1 MTQDPAHTPA
11 MAPMGEGGGEP
22 VWKVWLQALLL
33 AVVLYVFLVSIGL
46 LGSSFKLF
54 GKGLASQLIEMTSNP
69 MVGLVAGVLATTLA
83 QSSSTTTSIAVSMV
97 AAGALTIE
105 GAIPVI
111 MGANI
116 GTSVTNTLVSMGHIT
131 RPEEFKRALAGAT
144 VHDFL
149 NLCCVLLLLP
159 LELATGY
166 LQSLATMASAA
177 FSGAG
182 GMSFSSPL
190 KALTKPAVT
199 LLLDLVQKNPTLGVI
214 LALVLMYAALKFLV
228 DLAKGIVVQRSGR
241 LLNRYLFG
249 APIVAMLFGA
259 VLTVLVQSSSI
270 STSMVVPLVG
280 AGILTL
286 EAVFPFTLGANVGT
300 TVTAML
306 ASLATGNLAA
316 VTVAFAHLFFNLTG
330 IVAIYP
336 FKPLRQIPLALARA
350 LAQLTSR
357 NRAYAF
363 VYVVGVFYVVPLAL
377 ILVWR

>member
-1 MTQDPAHTPA
+1 MNGGTTPA
-11 MAPMGEGGGEP
+11 ISVTEAPSEP
-22 VWKVWLQALLL
+22 QWKVALQLVLLTL
-33 AVVLYVFLVSIGL
+33 ILYAFIVSIGL

-54 GKGLASQLIEMTSNP
+54 GEELASQLIEMTSNP

-131 RPEEFKRALAGAT
+131 RPEEFRRALAGAT
-144 VHDFL
+144 VHDFF
-149 NLCCVLLLLP
+149 NLCCVLVLLP
-159 LELATGY
+159 FELATGY
-166 LQSLATMASAA
+166 LQWLATWASAI
-177 FSGAG
+177 FSGVG

-199 LLLDLVQKNPTLGVI
+199 FVLDLVGNNPTIGVI
-214 LALVLMYAALKFLV
+214 VALIVMYAALKFLV
-228 DLAKGIVVQRSGR
+228 DLTKGIVVQRSGR

-249 APIVAMLFGA
+249 SPLVAMLFGA
-259 VLTVLVQSSSI
+259 AITVLVQSSSI

-286 EAVFPFTLGANVGT
+286 EAVFPFTMGANVGT

-330 IVAIYP
+330 ISILYP
-336 FKPLRQIPLALARA
+336 IKFLRQIPLALARG
-350 LAQLTSR
+350 LAYLTSR

-363 VYVVGVFYVVPLAL
+363 IYVIGVFYVVPLVL

>member
-1 MTQDPAHTPA
+1 MTPAHKPSMAATEPA
-11 MAPMGEGGGEP
+11 DSEP
-22 VWKVWLQALLL
+22 SWKVWLQLILL
-33 AVVLYVFLVSIGL
+33 AVVLYSFLVSIGL

-69 MVGLVAGVLATTLA
+69 MIGLVAGVLATTLA
-83 QSSSTTTSIAVSMV
+83 QSSSTTTSITVSMV

-131 RPEEFKRALAGAT
+131 RPEEFRRALAGAT
-144 VHDFL
+144 VHDFF

-159 LELATGY
+159 LEMATGY
-166 LQSLATMASAA
+166 LQWLATTATSV
-177 FSGAG
+177 FSGVG

-190 KALTKPAVT
+190 KALTNPAVGY
-199 LLLDLVQKNPTLGVI
+199 LLELVGKNPTIGVI
-214 LALVLMYAALKFLV
+214 LALVIMYVALKFLV

-241 LLNRYLFG
+241 LLNKYLFG
-249 APIVAMLFGA
+249 APLVAMLFGA
-259 VLTVLVQSSSI
+259 ALTVLVQSSSI
-270 STSMVVPLVG
+270 TTSIVVPLVG

-306 ASLATGNLAA
+306 AALATGNIAA
-316 VTVAFAHLFFNLTG
+316 VTVAFAHLFFNLSG
-330 IVAIYP
+330 ISLIYP
-336 FKPLRQIPLALARA
+336 LKPIRQIPLAMARW

-357 NRAYAF
+357 NRAYAL
-363 VYVVGVFYVVPLAL
+363 VYVIGVFYVIPSAL